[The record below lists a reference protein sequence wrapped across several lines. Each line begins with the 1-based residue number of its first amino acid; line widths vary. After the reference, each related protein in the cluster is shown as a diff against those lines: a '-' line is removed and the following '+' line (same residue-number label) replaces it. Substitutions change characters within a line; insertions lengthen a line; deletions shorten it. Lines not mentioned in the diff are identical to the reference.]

1 MATSRNTEHGTAGVF
16 SRVAL
21 DRVSSLSRYDLV
33 LAAIPLVFAV
43 GLTVHALGVL
53 SLQLAVS
60 VGAVTS
66 TLLLVDAIYL
76 NPPVDS
82 GFGGPPR

>member
-1 MATSRNTEHGTAGVF
+1 MTTSHNTEHGTAGVF
-16 SRVAL
+16 SRVVL

-43 GLTVHALGVL
+43 GLTVHTLGAL

-82 GFGGPPR
+82 GFEGPSR